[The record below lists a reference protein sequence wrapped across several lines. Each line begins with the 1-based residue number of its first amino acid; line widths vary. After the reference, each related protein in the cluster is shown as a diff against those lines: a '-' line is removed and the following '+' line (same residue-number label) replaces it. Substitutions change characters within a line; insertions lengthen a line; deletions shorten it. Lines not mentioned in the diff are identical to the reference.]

1 MAIMGGVGGACLLGY
16 ETLRQ
21 MRRLPRR
28 SIVRFWQKSKQDE
41 GMAGAGPSDA
51 DQKLTQEDW
60 EMGHLYHART
70 FHAR

>member
-1 MAIMGGVGGACLLGY
+1 MGGVGGACLVGY

-21 MRRLPRR
+21 MKRLPRR
-28 SIVRFWQKSKQDE
+28 KFIRFWQKDNQES
-41 GMAGAGPSDA
+41 GGVGAGPLDA
-51 DQKLTQEDW
+51 DRKSTQEDW